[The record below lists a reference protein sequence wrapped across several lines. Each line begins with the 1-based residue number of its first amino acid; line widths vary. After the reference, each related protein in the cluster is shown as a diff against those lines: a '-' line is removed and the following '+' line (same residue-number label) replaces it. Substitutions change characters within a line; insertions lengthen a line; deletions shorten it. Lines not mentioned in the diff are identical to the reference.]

1 VREADRFHM
10 VKADLTDEDDATAE
24 LMRKYEVK
32 GVPTVI
38 LFSPRGDE
46 TRRMVGYVG
55 PDELLA
61 AMRAVK

>member
-1 VREADRFHM
+1 M
-10 VKADLTDEDDATAE
+10 VKADITAE
-24 LMRKYEVK
+24 NEETSALVEQYEVK

-46 TRRMVGYVG
+46 AHRMVGYVG

-61 AMRAVK
+61 AMRKVE